1 MLLKLNPLQTTQYA
15 LYKLLYFLRAYIV
28 VFLYTPSVCQK
39 TNYVLYSCIFL
50 SVWVSEASGLWQQCQ
65 RAAVFSLPLSVPW
78 HIRSTTNSSVCR
90 QCSCMSSLSWP
101 NRYFY
106 LCPVSMS
113 PPAGPGYVGGAHAV
127 RCHAPFSRAV
137 AESEDV
143 CLLCLSRPLLIN
155 KSWSFV
161 KMYFKVDQSCCQC
174 RKRNRKA
181 SEERERRH
189 VFVLFKMLI
198 HADYQKA
205 LVKRVSALPT
215 CSSETIINICA
226 THAHITALS

>member
-1 MLLKLNPLQTTQYA
+1 M
-15 LYKLLYFLRAYIV
+15 RAYIV

-50 SVWVSEASGLWQQCQ
+50 SVWISEASGLWQQCQ

-78 HIRSTTNSSVCR
+78 HIRSTTNSSVCS

-106 LCPVSMS
+106 LCPVSMP
-113 PPAGPGYVGGAHAV
+113 PPARPGYVGVAHAV

-143 CLLCLSRPLLIN
+143 YLLCLSRPPLLIN

-181 SEERERRH
+181 SEERERRC

-226 THAHITALS
+226 SHAHITALS